1 MIHAAIYAKTDRIQR
16 RIEALADFTA
26 TPGAGTTRMSYSPQG
41 QQARDYIKEQMRE
54 AGLTVREDAIGNIF
68 GRLSGD
74 DDARPVVMIGSHFDS
89 VPHGGAFDG
98 PAGVIMGL
106 EIASLFHE
114 NRLTPRYPLE
124 VVALV
129 EEEGASFGRGL
140 MASSA
145 MVGKVNAEELH
156 RLCDAQG
163 VSAAARMAEVGFNA
177 DDVASVVIPPS
188 SLKAFIELH
197 IEQGPV
203 LEQTGTD
210 VGLVDVIVGI
220 TQMNVV
226 LSGKAGHAGTTPMD
240 RRQDALVAASQ
251 MVSRIGDFARQ
262 AGEAT
267 VATVGKLQV
276 YPNGANVIPHRVSFT
291 VDIRSKS
298 EEKLRQVIA
307 ATRACIE
314 EFARDGVTAEI
325 EQPLYVSP
333 TPLNSAILASLQKNS
348 EKLGLS
354 HRTMVSGAGHDA
366 MIFAGVTDVGLVFVP
381 SRDGLSH
388 HPDEWTDYEQLQKG
402 VDVIFQTV
410 IEMTEATH
418 E

>member
-1 MIHAAIYAKTDRIQR
+1 
-16 RIEALADFTA
+16 
-26 TPGAGTTRMSYSPQG
+26 
-41 QQARDYIKEQMRE
+41 
-54 AGLTVREDAIGNIF
+54 
-68 GRLSGD
+68 
-74 DDARPVVMIGSHFDS
+74 
-89 VPHGGAFDG
+89 
-98 PAGVIMGL
+98 
-106 EIASLFHE
+106 
-114 NRLTPRYPLE
+114 
-124 VVALV
+124 
-129 EEEGASFGRGL
+129 

-145 MVGKVNAEELH
+145 LAGKVSAEELH
-156 RLCDAQG
+156 RLCDAEG
-163 VSAAARMAEVGFNA
+163 VSAADRMAEVGFNA
-177 DDVASVVIPPS
+177 DSVASIVIPPAT
-188 SLKAFIELH
+188 LKAFIELH

-203 LEQTGTD
+203 LEQTATD

-220 TQMNVV
+220 TQLNVV
-226 LSGKAGHAGTTPMD
+226 LTGKAGHAGTTPMD

-251 MVSRIGDFARQ
+251 MVNRIGDFARK

-298 EEKLRQVIA
+298 EEKLRQTIEQIQNCIQ
-307 ATRACIE
+307 TFAC
-314 EFARDGVTAEI
+314 DGVKAEI

-333 TPLNSAILASLQKNS
+333 TPLNTSILASLKNS
-348 EKLGLS
+348 ADKLGLS
-354 HRTMVSGAGHDA
+354 SRTMVSGAGHDA
-366 MIFAGVTDVGLVFVP
+366 MIFAGITDVGLVFVP

-410 IEMTEATH
+410 LEMTEATH

>member
-1 MIHAAIYAKTDRIQR
+1 MSHATIHAKTDRIQR
-16 RIEALADFTA
+16 RIEALAAFTS
-26 TPGAGTTRMSYSPQG
+26 TPGEGTTRMSYSPQG
-41 QQARDYIKEQMRE
+41 QLARAYIKAQMQE
-54 AGLTVREDAIGNIF
+54 AGLIVREDAIGNIF
-68 GRLSGD
+68 GRLPGD
-74 DDARPVVMIGSHFDS
+74 STLPAVMIGSHFDS

-98 PAGVIMGL
+98 PAGVVMGL

-140 MASSA
+140 MASCA
-145 MVGKVNAEELH
+145 IVGKITPEELH
-156 RLCDAQG
+156 HLYDAQG
-163 VSAAARMAEVGFNA
+163 ISAAQRMAEVGFNA
-177 DDVASVVIPPS
+177 DDVANVVIPPS

-203 LEQTGTD
+203 LEQTKTD

-220 TQMNVV
+220 TQLNVV
-226 LSGKAGHAGTTPMD
+226 LTGKAGHAGTTPMD
-240 RRQDALVAASQ
+240 RRQDALVAAAHI
-251 MVSRIGDFARQ
+251 VARIGDFARQ
-262 AGEAT
+262 AEDAT
-267 VATVGKLQV
+267 VATVGKLNV
-276 YPNGANVIPHRVSFT
+276 FPNGANVIPHRVSFS
-291 VDIRSKS
+291 VDIRSKN
-298 EEKLRQVIA
+298 EEKLHQVISQ
-307 ATRACIE
+307 TRVCIA

-325 EQPLYVSP
+325 AQPLYVSP
-333 TPLNSAILASLQKNS
+333 TPLDQAILESLKKNS
-348 EKLGLS
+348 DRLGIS

-366 MIFAGVTDVGLVFVP
+366 MIFAGITDVGLLFVP

-388 HPDEWTDYEQLQKG
+388 HPDEWTDYEQLKKG

-410 IEMTEATH
+410 LEMTEAMH